1 MASYTYK
8 GQAITGTS
16 TTAKVFKK
24 SKVSKAKVGDTYFNT
39 ETGHVYRCDVKGGPS
54 DAKWKYVRTDIAKK
68 PGLAVTGLGAPKR
81 ENGRHMSAAWNVPAG
96 LTNAKKGDRATGL
109 VITWWLGLRDKKDP
123 KEVIETTNESRTS
136 SSINLSNIT
145 IGRTTY
151 TRNSFYPVSKKK
163 LDYVTVQVRAENSK
177 GLGPKAKETRKF
189 EIPRAPSISA
199 FSFNTENG
207 TVSATITT
215 NAGTDYK
222 ERYDTRYIVA
232 IKNTRTGK
240 TFNYRNTSSTSTSIS
255 VSYDASDYQQ
265 LQYDDYIRVTITAWA
280 RGFAGDSAKVSKTY
294 YVSYPK
300 EPSITRLDVSSKT
313 PTGKCTALVKT
324 NTTTEHP
331 VDRVRLE
338 YLANTE
344 YSRASQIPGTADW
357 TSTDV
362 VDDKDCTALTISVN
376 DLIPEAGNYTWLR
389 VKSYHASE
397 VVLRRYSTPAR
408 VKALETPAPT
418 AADER
423 VVIASL
429 TPGESGESLVALLGW
444 NANGQDDA
452 TGTELSWSE
461 YEDTW
466 KSTEAP
472 KSFEF
477 EWEDTT
483 SSGQPVPITHEGV
496 TYQSS
501 ATIVIKGL
509 EEGTNYFVKARRY
522 LDADSRTYSPYS
534 NTVSEVTSST
544 PDAVVASSERYIPRG
559 KSYPVSWTLSGN
571 GVQRAWQIVTSSGSI
586 IAEGTDRI
594 GATQI
599 SADRLNS
606 FAVNGTVTFTV
617 QVSTGSGFIVSEA
630 QVVTIVDPPTL
641 TVTHGATMTAQ
652 PFSFTATTSDLCDLI
667 VIVTSQGASGQ
678 FPAGLLRQTAGD
690 TIHSN
695 VYTPEW
701 TETETAFEATVTL
714 PGGLDF
720 WNLGSYQLSVEAID
734 RVTGLSSGA
743 QISEFTVGWT
753 NTAAYPYDF
762 VTLTPIDEITADGLH
777 RQAVQI
783 DLTPPTGSAQTDVYD
798 IYRLTGDGPYLIGE
812 SFPLT
817 YTAVD
822 EYAPFG
828 DMTQFYRIALRTVDG
843 DVSFADIDYALT
855 GDALRF
861 DWAGGTLE
869 LPYNIG
875 ISDSYKKDVDIR
887 QHLDGDTDGYW
898 NSAIE
903 RTASL
908 NSDVIRLTQGQDII
922 DARQLARYSGP
933 VFVRTPDG
941 SAYEADVQVT
951 DLSVE
956 GALAAIAVDAT
967 EVGLT
972 DEFSLPTPFVMEEG
986 E

>member
-1 MASYTYK
+1 MASYKYK

-39 ETGHVYRCDVKGGPS
+39 ETGHVYRCDVKGSPS
-54 DAKWKYVRTDIAKK
+54 EAKWKYVRTDIAKK
-68 PGLAVTGLGAPKR
+68 PSLAVTGLGAPKR
-81 ENGRHMSAAWNVPAG
+81 ENGRHMTANWNVPAN
-96 LTNAKKGDRATGL
+96 LTNAKKGDRATDL
-109 VITWWLGLRDKKDP
+109 VITWWLGLRDSKDP
-123 KEVIETTNESRTS
+123 KEVIETTNEARTT
-136 SSINLSNIT
+136 SSINLSDIT
-145 IGRTTY
+145 IGSTRY
-151 TRNSFYPVSKKK
+151 TRNSFYPVTKKK
-163 LDYVTVQVRAENSK
+163 LDYVTVQVRAKNSK

-189 EIPRAPSISA
+189 EAPRTPSISA

-232 IKNTRTGK
+232 VKNTRTGQ
-240 TFNYRNTSSTSTSIS
+240 TFNHANTSSTSTSIN
-255 VSYDASDYQQ
+255 VSYDATDYQQ
-265 LQYDDYIRVTITAWA
+265 LGYNDYIRITVTAWA
-280 RGFAGDSAKVSKTY
+280 RGYAGDSAKVSKTY
-294 YVSYPK
+294 YVAYPK
-300 EPSITRLDVSSKT
+300 EPSITKLDVSSRT

-331 VDRVRLE
+331 VDSVRLE

-344 YSRASQIPGTADW
+344 YARASQIPGTADW

-397 VVLRRYSTPAR
+397 VVLRRYSTPVR
-408 VKALETPAPT
+408 VTALETPAPT
-418 AADER
+418 AADEE
-423 VVIASL
+423 VVIISL
-429 TPGESGESLVALLGW
+429 APGGSGESLVAVLAW
-444 NANGQDDA
+444 NADGQDDA

-466 KSTEAP
+466 KSTETP
-472 KSFEF
+472 KAFEF
-477 EWEDTT
+477 DWSD
-483 SSGQPVPITHEGV
+483 GPLTHEGV
-496 TYQSS
+496 TYHDS

-509 EEGTNYFVKARRY
+509 DEGTNYFVKARRY

-534 NTVSEVTSST
+534 NTASEVTSST
-544 PDAVVASSERYIPRG
+544 PDAVVASGERYVPRG

-571 GVQRAWQIVTSSGSI
+571 GVQRAWQIVTSGGAI

-599 SADRLNS
+599 SADRLRS
-606 FAVNGTVTFTV
+606 FAVNGTVAFTV

-630 QVVTIVDPPTL
+630 QTVTIVDPPEL
-641 TVTHGATMTAQ
+641 SITHGATLTVQ
-652 PFSFTATTSDLCDLI
+652 PLSFTATSSSLCDLI
-667 VIVTSQGASGQ
+667 VIVTSQGVSGQ
-678 FPAGLLRQTAGD
+678 FPQGLLRQTAGD

-701 TETETAFEATVTL
+701 TTSGDDFTTTVAL
-714 PGGLDF
+714 PLGLDF
-720 WNLGSYQLSVEAID
+720 WNLGTYELSVEAID

-743 QISEFTVGWT
+743 KVSTFTVGWT
-753 NTAAYPYDF
+753 DTAVYPYDF
-762 VTLTPIDEITADGLH
+762 VELTPIDEITADGLH

-783 DLTPPTGSAQTDVYD
+783 DLTPPTGSAETDVYD

-812 SFPLT
+812 GFPLT

-828 DMTQFYRIALRTVDG
+828 DMTQFYRVALRTTDG
-843 DVSFADIDYALT
+843 DVSFADIDYTLT
-855 GDALRF
+855 GDSMRF

-869 LPYNIG
+869 LPYNIE
-875 ISDSYKKDVDIR
+875 ISDNYKKDVDIR

-908 NSDVIRLTQGQDII
+908 NSDMIRLTQGQDII
-922 DARQLARYSGP
+922 DVRQLARYSGP

-951 DLSVE
+951 DLSVK
-956 GALAAIAVDAT
+956 GALTAIAIDAT

-972 DEFSLPTPFVMEEG
+972 DEFILPAPFVLEEG